1 MPKDVK
7 FNIKLTIDGKEQI
20 VTASTSLKK
29 FSEELEIARSESH
42 NHQGLCVHRLAGIWR
57 SSLLFCRVRH
67 LQKSGP
73 GFLFVW
79 FGHLKNQVPG
89 SENLSLDLSLQLGT
103 SFFFSQYFGQR
114 VLKTVFLS
122 LLCVDGFLRN
132 VKNLSRN
139 KEAEQRGDPND
150 VRDIQGRRR

>member
-20 VTASTSLKK
+20 VTASTNLKK

-67 LQKSGP
+67 LRKTGP
-73 GFLFVW
+73 GF
-79 FGHLKNQVPG
+79 GKSKPG
-89 SENLSLDLSLQLGT
+89 PVIT
-103 SFFFSQYFGQR
+103 TR
-114 VLKTVFLS
+114 HIVFL
-122 LLCVDGFLRN
+122 LPAFW
-132 VKNLSRN
+132 
-139 KEAEQRGDPND
+139 KESPEDRFFVAFM
-150 VRDIQGRRR
+150 RRRFPSECQEFVKE